1 MNASSHVLSENL
13 WVMAMLIVAIGFIV
27 FMQLKPDFGAERA
40 ATTRVK
46 ALTKSP
52 VIENRRRRKLSPDER
67 RRQMIAEG
75 LRQVEKGRSA
85 DPKSLEVLLD
95 QAGLLWSTRLY
106 WTYSVVV
113 GAVIGIAAVF
123 ITSNL
128 YIGLMMIAL
137 GSYFPMRFYVR
148 RARAKRLRL
157 FVNELPNALD
167 MLVRGVKAGLHMT
180 ECFRSIAREAKEP
193 LRSEFQRVVDAQAI
207 GITIADAIARL
218 ADRVPTPETNFLAIS
233 VALQSTSG
241 GRLSEALDNLSKT
254 LRDRK
259 AMYGEIAAMSMEAKS
274 STAIIGAMPFLF
286 LAGIH
291 FTEPNYVLPLFRTTI
306 GIMVLI
312 GAASWMLIGLY
323 IINKMSQIKV

>member
-1 MNASSHVLSENL
+1 MNSINHVVSENL
-13 WVMAMLIVAIGFIV
+13 MVVAILLAAIGLILFLQ
-27 FMQLKPDFGAERA
+27 FQPDFGAER
-40 ATTRVK
+40 TSTSRIK

-52 VIENRRRRKLSPDER
+52 VFENRRRRKLSPDER

-95 QAGLLWSTRLY
+95 QAGLIWSTRLY
-106 WTYSVVV
+106 WTYSIVV
-113 GAVIGIAAVF
+113 GAIIGVVATL
-123 ITSNL
+123 ITSNP

-137 GSYFPMRFYVR
+137 GSYFPMRLYVR
-148 RARAKRLRL
+148 RARTKRLRL

-193 LRSEFQRVVDAQAI
+193 VRSEFQRVVDAQAI
-207 GITIADAIARL
+207 GITIADAIGRL

-259 AMYGEIAAMSMEAKS
+259 TMHGEIAAMSMEAKS

-286 LAGIH
+286 IAGIH
-291 FTEPNYVLPLFRTTI
+291 FTEPNYILPLFRTTV
-306 GIMVLI
+306 GIMVLV
-312 GAASWMLIGLY
+312 GAASWMLLGLY

>member
-1 MNASSHVLSENL
+1 MTSISHMLSENL
-13 WVMAMLIVAIGFIV
+13 MVVVILLIAIGFIL
-27 FMQLKPDFGAERA
+27 FMQFQPEFGAERA
-40 ATTRVK
+40 STSRIK
-46 ALTKSP
+46 ALTKFP

-95 QAGLLWSTRLY
+95 QAGLIWSTRLY

-113 GAVIGIAAVF
+113 GAVIGIAATLM
-123 ITSNL
+123 TSNP

-148 RARAKRLRL
+148 RVRTKRLRQ

-193 LRSEFQRVVDAQAI
+193 VRSEFQRVVDAQAI
-207 GITIADAIARL
+207 GITIADAIGRL

-259 AMYGEIAAMSMEAKS
+259 TMHGEIAAMSMEAKS
-274 STAIIGAMPFLF
+274 STVIIGAMPFLF
-286 LAGIH
+286 VGGIH
-291 FTEPNYVLPLFRTTI
+291 FTEPNYILPLFRTTV
-306 GIMVLI
+306 GIMVLV
-312 GAASWMLIGLY
+312 GAASWMLLGLY